1 MSANRL
7 TAPQW
12 AMLSGTLQLTDAAQ
26 RTGQDSCPSR
36 RVLDPD
42 YCRWLLETLTPPLLS
57 PSIKITASLLAKR
70 IGFLTTAASLYA
82 MSVYNKGLNM
92 TLDNSVLEF
101 GHARLW
107 TSTMPLYDL
116 TVSQPELGQRD
127 AWRDSLFDTLFAQ
140 HLSPILHTLSTVSGA
155 PLRIL
160 WENVAV
166 RVFSLY
172 EQRIEW
178 DDPAA
183 ECSPGMTLA
192 QQVQQD
198 FDALLAAPGERF
210 GCDDNPLKPFF
221 RAKTRVPVAGRS
233 VSFRDVRFRR
243 TCCFYYK
250 ASQPQEYCQNCP
262 LLRPTRKTG

>member
-12 AMLSGTLQLTDAAQ
+12 AMLSGTLQLTDASQ
-26 RTGQDSCPSR
+26 CKGQTSCPSR
-36 RVLDPD
+36 RILDPD
-42 YCRWLLETLTPPLLS
+42 DCRRLLEALTPPLLS
-57 PSIKITASLLAKR
+57 PSLKITASLLAKR
-70 IGFLTTAASLYA
+70 IGFLTTTASLYA
-82 MSVYNKGLNM
+82 MSVYNKRLNM
-92 TLDNSVLEF
+92 TLDNCVLEF
-101 GHARLW
+101 GHDRQW

-116 TVSQPELGQRD
+116 TVSQPEWGMRD
-127 AWRDSLFDTLFAQ
+127 AWRDSLFDMLFAQ
-140 HLSPILHTLSTVSGA
+140 HLSPVLHSLSAVSGA
-155 PLRIL
+155 PLRML

-172 EQRIEW
+172 ERRIEW

-183 ECSPGMTLA
+183 VCAPGMMLA

-210 GCDDNPLKPFF
+210 GCEDNPLKPFF
-221 RAKTRVPVAGRS
+221 RTKTSVPVAGCS
-233 VSFRDVRFRR
+233 LTFREVRFRR

-250 ASQPQEYCQNCP
+250 TSQPQEYCQNCP
-262 LLRPTRKTG
+262 LLRPTKK